1 MDFSP
6 TEAWPQHPEPCWR
19 STLDHARARGWSLK
33 TFSGHAWGEVRC
45 SNGHCTK
52 KVYTTGKG
60 SENVALGVRRLVD
73 RCPHQS
79 GLSGRLDLVEDRLL
93 KATRLVDA
101 AEALAE
107 RGKVHE
113 RIEMLDAGAELL
125 DDALW
130 DELGILIDDEDRYAD
145 AAAAAL
151 LDSGETAAGAG
162 EALDLADERV
172 RLIRNDL
179 KLESPGVRRVKDL
192 KVRADV
198 LRDRI
203 VVIRR
208 L

>member
-45 SNGHCTK
+45 SSGQCTK

-107 RGKVHE
+107 RGKDHE
-113 RIEMLDAGAELL
+113 RIEMLDTGAELL

>member
-45 SNGHCTK
+45 SSGQCTK